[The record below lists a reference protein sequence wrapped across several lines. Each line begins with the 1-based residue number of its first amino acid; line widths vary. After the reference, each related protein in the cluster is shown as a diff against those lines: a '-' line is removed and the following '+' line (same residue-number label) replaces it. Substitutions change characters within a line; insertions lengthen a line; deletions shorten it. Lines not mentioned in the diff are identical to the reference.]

1 MRTWHRIGWW
11 LAALVATA
19 QSVAQPLVRPGPQLQ
34 ADGIPVFVR
43 HAAMAR
49 AEAPALRLLD
59 WHPLRPEMLVLKRHG
74 GSLQLHALTDP
85 GAPARLLSESRDP
98 VESARWEPQ
107 RGDYL
112 VLRQDRGG
120 DEAWRLF
127 ALVPG
132 EVPHAISP
140 ADARASEY
148 RFLPDGRGLVYV
160 LDRLDRQL
168 DRQLDRRGER
178 QPLSRVVWVQ
188 PQDPQQT
195 RVLAELPG
203 GRYGALQVSASG
215 RITALQT
222 VGQRSQVMEFAL
234 DGAAPRPV
242 GAPVA
247 TEAPPDGGEHGG
259 ERGDD
264 EPQPRAGAPIAAGA
278 PIVERRWSLQAQRSD
293 FRHLVATALA
303 DGRRE
308 ALLTAQ
314 PADIEALAEARDGR
328 LALIYNERGLSKL
341 RLFDPA
347 SGRLDEPA
355 PQPPAGLLRQPL
367 WHPRLPLLAFEHVS
381 AQQPGRLWVLDLGE
395 PATPTLRAWSG
406 TDGGG
411 SGRGEIEYRTLQWRS
426 FDGLAISALHVAP
439 PARFTG
445 PRPVYISLHGGPS
458 AQSRPGQLAGVTA
471 RLVEEFGMHLI
482 LPNVRGSTGFGK
494 RFADLDNGR
503 RREDATRDVS
513 ALLDLIAARP
523 DMDAGKVIVAG
534 GSYGGYLSLAVAT
547 QEADR
552 IAASICRVGIA
563 NFVSFLEH
571 TESYR
576 RDNRRAEYGD
586 ERDPAMRAFLE
597 RISPLNR
604 AERVRKPLFVVHGR
618 DDPRVPWGEAQAMV
632 AAVRA
637 HGTPVWFLT
646 AEDEGHSFGKADN
659 SDYLTQATLE
669 FVRRVLEGQSLH
681 QAAESVKAPAREPGE
696 D

>member
-1 MRTWHRIGWW
+1 MRTWHRIGPW
-11 LAALVATA
+11 LAVLIVTA
-19 QSVAQPLVRPGPQLQ
+19 QAAAQPLVRPGPQLQ
-34 ADGIPVFVR
+34 ADGIPVFAR
-43 HAAMAR
+43 HAAVAR

-74 GSLQLHALTDP
+74 GSLQLHALTSP
-85 GAPARLLSESRDP
+85 GAPPRLLSEGREP
-98 VESARWEPQ
+98 VESARWEPAS
-107 RGDYL
+107 GDYL
-112 VLRQDRGG
+112 VLRQDSGG

-127 ALVPG
+127 MLVPG
-132 EVPHAISP
+132 AVPRAISP

-160 LDRLDRQL
+160 LDRLDRQV
-168 DRQLDRRGER
+168 DKHGER
-178 QPLSRVVWVQ
+178 RPLSRLVWVQ
-188 PQDPQQT
+188 PRDPQQT

-203 GRYGALQVSASG
+203 GRYGSLQVSASG

-222 VGQRSQVMEFAL
+222 VGQRSQLMEFAL

-242 GAPVA
+242 GTPVA
-247 TEAPPDGGEHGG
+247 SEVPVDGGEPGD
-259 ERGDD
+259 DD
-264 EPQPRAGAPIAAGA
+264 EPRPRTHAQAAPAA
-278 PIVERRWSLQAQRSD
+278 ERRWSLQAQRGD
-293 FRHLVATALA
+293 FRHLVATALT

-308 ALLTAQ
+308 ALLAGQ
-314 PADIEALAEARDGR
+314 PADIEALAEAPDGR
-328 LALIYNERGLSKL
+328 LALVYNEQGLSRL

-347 SGRLDEPA
+347 SGRLEEPA
-355 PQPPAGLLRQPL
+355 QQPPAGLLRQPL

-381 AQQPGRLWVLDLGE
+381 AQQPGRLWVLDLSE
-395 PATPTLRAWSG
+395 PAAPALRAWSG
-406 TDGGG
+406 GDARGDG
-411 SGRGEIEYRTLQWRS
+411 GRGEIEYRALQWRS

-439 PARFTG
+439 PARFSG

-458 AQSRPGQLAGVTA
+458 SQSRPGPLSGVPA

-494 RFADLDNGR
+494 RFTDLDNGR

-513 ALLDLIAARP
+513 ALLDLIATRP
-523 DMDAGKVIVAG
+523 DMDASKVIVAG
-534 GSYGGYLSLAVAT
+534 GSYGGYLSLAVAA

-552 IAASICRVGIA
+552 IAGSICRVGIA

-586 ERDPAMRAFLE
+586 ERDPAMRAFLQT
-597 RISPLNR
+597 ISPLNR

-618 DDPRVPWGEAQAMV
+618 NDPRVPWSEAQAMV

-681 QAAESVKAPAREPGE
+681 QPADPVRPPAVSASAATEG
-696 D
+696 